1 MPLSK
6 RMLQLVGV
14 AALVAGVQAAP
25 ALGQTDEAEL
35 KRDAVSRV
43 ADSHDPALS
52 VGIGRVYVKQQ
63 ALLEA
68 RQVLRERGKAA
79 GLGPDRWTPGN
90 ANWQAAER
98 ELMQGVDPLIEKK
111 VATSLWVKEAWSQLI
126 SQTLNAE
133 EADQV
138 AVHFQTE
145 GGQLQRR
152 VIEWFVGE
160 LTLQT
165 YTFTDRLKY
174 GVPGSE
180 REMKDL
186 QVITYERIFPGIQ
199 DFTSYPGTVQFA
211 STDPGVKY
219 FKMMVMQGVHAVH
232 THLEAVA
239 DEARTMIRARAP
251 LAAPYIARETRDGA
265 AGG

>member
-1 MPLSK
+1 
-6 RMLQLVGV
+6 MLNKSVVLAVL
-14 AALVAGVQAAP
+14 AAAAMVSFQAFA
-25 ALGQTDEAEL
+25 QDSEEEL
-35 KRDAVSRV
+35 KREAVSRV

-52 VGIGRVYVKQQ
+52 VGIGRVYVKQA
-63 ALLEA
+63 ALNAA
-68 RQVLRERGKAA
+68 RELLAERGRAA
-79 GLGPDRWTPGN
+79 GLSREEWNRN
-90 ANWQAAER
+90 AVQWQGAER
-98 ELMQGVDPLIEKK
+98 ELMQGVDQLIERK
-111 VATSLWVKEAWSQLI
+111 VANGAWVREAWSQLI
-126 SQTLNAE
+126 AQTLNAE
-133 EADQV
+133 EADEV

-180 REMKDL
+180 QEMRDL
-186 QVITYERIFPGIQ
+186 QVVTYDRIFHGIQ
-199 DFTSYPGTVQFA
+199 DFTSYPGAVKFA

-232 THLEAVA
+232 LHLEQAA
-239 DEARTMIRARAP
+239 DEARAMIRSRA
-251 LAAPYIARETRDGA
+251 AFVDPYIARAKGA
-265 AGG
+265 AAAKG